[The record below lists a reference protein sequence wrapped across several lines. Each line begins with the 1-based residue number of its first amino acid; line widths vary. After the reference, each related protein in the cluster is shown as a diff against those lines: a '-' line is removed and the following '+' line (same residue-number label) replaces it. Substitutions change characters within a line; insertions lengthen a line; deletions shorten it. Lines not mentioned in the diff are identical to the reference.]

1 MLIFFLCSRRI
12 LSWFVDK
19 VTRIEGMMDRLTL
32 PQIFSRTVGLIFGL
46 VIASLLTNI
55 LRFMGDSLFTTIFS
69 LILYV
74 IFGTTGYTVGR
85 KRSR

>member
-19 VTRIEGMMDRLTL
+19 VTRIEGMMDHLTL